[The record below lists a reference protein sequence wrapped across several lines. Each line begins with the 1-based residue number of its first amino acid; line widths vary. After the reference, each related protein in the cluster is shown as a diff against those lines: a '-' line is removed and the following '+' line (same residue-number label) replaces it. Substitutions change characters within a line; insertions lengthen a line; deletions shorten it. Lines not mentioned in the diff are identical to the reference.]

1 MIETPDNQEK
11 PKAVVVGVFGAGPL
25 FNDVEER
32 GRMREHGNRR
42 GR

>member
-1 MIETPDNQEK
+1 MSEHPEK
-11 PKAVVVGVFGAGPL
+11 QMAVVVGVLGAGPL

-32 GRMREHGNRR
+32 RRMREHGNRR